1 MYKKDKKNKKLK
13 NEKAIFQTFIISNV
27 EKEEIIK
34 EKKLLVWLVH

>member
-13 NEKAIFQTFIISNV
+13 NEKAIFQTFIITNV

-34 EKKLLVWLVH
+34 EKKLLV